1 MRKNRATKRQVL
13 PDPIFGSKI
22 ITKVINIVMY
32 DGKKGLAQ
40 HIVYGALD
48 LVEKKTKQKGID
60 VFNKALNNIMPE
72 IELKVRRVAGSNYQ
86 VPTPVNN
93 DRKIVL
99 GLRWLILYA
108 RNRNGKSMQEKL
120 AAEIIDASNNIG
132 NAVKKKEDTHKMAE
146 ANKAFTH
153 LRF

>member
-1 MRKNRATKRQVL
+1 MRKNRAIKRPIL
-13 PDPIFGSKI
+13 PDPIFKSKI
-22 ITKVINIVMY
+22 VTKVINIVMC

-40 HIVYGALD
+40 QIVYGAFD
-48 LVEKKTKQKGID
+48 LVERKTKQKSLD
-60 VFNKALNNIMPE
+60 VFNKALKNIMPE

-86 VPTPVNN
+86 VPVPVN
-93 DRKIVL
+93 DERKIAL

-108 RNRNGKSMQEKL
+108 RNRHEKSMQERL
-120 AAEIIDASNNIG
+120 AAEIIDASNNTG

-146 ANKAFTH
+146 ANKAFAH

>member
-99 GLRWLILYA
+99 GLR
-108 RNRNGKSMQEKL
+108 
-120 AAEIIDASNNIG
+120 
-132 NAVKKKEDTHKMAE
+132 
-146 ANKAFTH
+146 
-153 LRF
+153 